1 MSSFV
6 PALEAKTSLS
16 HFDRS
21 PSRAPSG
28 VFCFSI
34 QAEAEPNVMSRVLEL
49 FAKRN
54 LVPSRWVSEVVGPS
68 GPGGPGGGREL
79 SIDLQVP
86 GLDGETAHYVARCLR
101 QLHYVDSVLIS
112 EKRVS

>member
-1 MSSFV
+1 MSPPA
-6 PALEAKTSLS
+6 PALEAPSPFFRPRRSTSS
-16 HFDRS
+16 
-21 PSRAPSG
+21 AAAG

-34 QAEAEPNVMSRVLEL
+34 QAEAEPSVMSRVLEL

-54 LVPSRWVSEVVGPS
+54 LVPSRWVSEVVGTSGPS
-68 GPGGPGGGREL
+68 GGPEL
-79 SIDLQVP
+79 SIDLQVR
-86 GLDGETAHYVARCLR
+86 GLSGETAHYVARCLR

>member
-1 MSSFV
+1 MSPSA
-6 PALEAKTSLS
+6 PALEAPS
-16 HFDRS
+16 HLFQTRRTPS
-21 PSRAPSG
+21 PAAAG

-34 QAEAEPNVMSRVLEL
+34 QAEAEPSVMSRVLEL

-54 LVPSRWVSEVVGPS
+54 LVPSRWVSDVIGPA
-68 GPGGPGGGREL
+68 GREL
-79 SIDLQVP
+79 SIDLQVR
-86 GLDGETAHYVARCLR
+86 GLSGETAHYVARCLR